1 MFEHNLN
8 IQHRRL
14 RWLSARPLVVD
25 RLGITLLSNK
35 NGLRG
40 SLCSIE
46 HDFLYT
52 LRSRPGPTTG
62 LPASVHLTWH
72 NAPPARRS
80 WGGPH
85 RGMPGSTP
93 PTDGGSTRTRGHQ
106 ALPGGTRTP
115 HPATRACCH
124 PALDATPPS
133 HWLLRSS
140 ASPLIGTAAHRAKG
154 SLGALVT
161 HRVTEPPLCVTHARV
176 DTNFHRHPLLYRSGL
191 HATLHRSSRTLG
203 TERTRT
209 HDGSPR
215 HRTLRNSSS
224 HPHATPR
231 PVGPPYHL
239 PGTWSDPGTL
249 TKSGLLPALGA
260 FWDHE

>member
-62 LPASVHLTWH
+62 LPASPHLTWH
-72 NAPPARRS
+72 NAQPARRS
-80 WGGPH
+80 WGDPH
-85 RGMPGSTP
+85 WGMPGSTP
-93 PTDGGSTRTRGHQ
+93 PTDGGSTRKRGHQ
-106 ALPGGTRTP
+106 APPGGTRTP
-115 HPATRACCH
+115 PPASRACCH

-133 HWLLRSS
+133 HWLHRSS
-140 ASPLIGTAAHRAKG
+140 ASPLIGTAAHRAMG

-161 HRVTEPPLCVTHARV
+161 HRVTEPQLCVTHARV
-176 DTNFHRHPLLYRSGL
+176 DTKFHRHLLLYRSGL
-191 HATLHRSSRTLG
+191 HAVIYRSSRTLG
-203 TERTRT
+203 TERTRI
-209 HDGSPR
+209 HDGSPW

-224 HPHATPR
+224 RPHAKPR

-239 PGTWSDPGTL
+239 SGTSSDPGTL

-260 FWDHE
+260 FWDYE